1 MIKTLQT
8 IDYHKE
14 QIQTLLKSKFPAFSD
29 NFIVPIIFFFIY
41 KDIVPFY
48 LLVSWLTAQIIVFI
62 TRIIIGNNILKKID
76 NLDKEDANKTFVYY
90 LYAILTYS
98 ILWGVASIFVV
109 LFADEIYTYVF
120 FIIIMGIATA
130 GMSALSVVFHALFIF
145 IFSIISI
152 LAISFI
158 LIGASST
165 YYLLALFALVY
176 TIFILGAGFN
186 SYIYMSN
193 NITQKEELK
202 KRNKNFENLLDVTME
217 AIIILDENHMIEDVN
232 QSGLS
237 LFNAKEKSQ
246 MIGQT
251 LLKYLPSSTLAK
263 LHQAMIEKKDEA
275 YKLELKKDS
284 SETFPALVSLKESNI
299 DGRVI
304 RIITILDLTKVKEK
318 DRQLL
323 QQSRLAQ
330 MGEMISMIAHQWRQP
345 LAAISVTSSNL
356 SLKVMLDDI
365 DNDEFEKELALISDY
380 SQHLSKTI
388 DDFRGFF
395 KEDKQ
400 MEITSLDSIVNSTL
414 SITKIS
420 IENKNIKLVTTLDS
434 KNEFETYPS
443 ELKQVLL
450 NLIKN
455 AEDILLENKT
465 KNPQITI
472 QTKDN
477 TLIVKDNAGGV
488 PKDIIDKIFDPY
500 FSTKKEKDGTG
511 LGLYM
516 SKTIIEEHCNGELSV
531 TNDDFGAL
539 FKIIIKV

>member
-14 QIQTLLKSKFPAFSD
+14 QIQTLLKSKFPAFGG

-76 NLDKEDANKTFVYY
+76 NLDKEDANKTFIYY

-130 GMSALSVVFHALFIF
+130 GMSTLSVVFHALFIF

-299 DGRVI
+299 DGRVV

>member
-330 MGEMISMIAHQWRQP
+330 TGEMISMIAHQWRQP